1 MCPETDGMQTHVRY
15 NEGRVPTVAS
25 RSGTTNMEENG
36 ASRAVPRRDQIEAS
50 MLGVHRA
57 NCLVIAVKSPV
68 GLSRVDRARHRVRLC
83 PLTMSNHLVDLLIYT
98 LGVVPIWLE
107 PSGFR
112 RRCATGPLRPP
123 RLSARSWLPVREGA
137 RRFAALVSDFSP
149 DISPRSPGIPLPG
162 LRFLSSERPRPR

>member
-1 MCPETDGMQTHVRY
+1 MKCKRNISY
-15 NEGRVPTVAS
+15 NEARVPTVAS
-25 RSGTTNMEENG
+25 RSGTTTMEENG

-98 LGVVPIWLE
+98 LIVVPIWLE
-107 PSGFR
+107 PWGFWP
-112 RRCATGPLRPP
+112 PLRDWTSSATSAERSQLAARKRRGQTIR
-123 RLSARSWLPVREGA
+123 RLG
-137 RRFAALVSDFSP
+137 
-149 DISPRSPGIPLPG
+149 
-162 LRFLSSERPRPR
+162 